1 MVCVFLRSIVNE
13 GKIIQEIFGNK
24 TDRSYLCVIM
34 ATAEKTR
41 QFIIEKAASII
52 NQKGMAGTSISD
64 IMAATKLAKGGIYGN
79 FENKDEI
86 CREVFSF
93 LMKQLNDSISMVL
106 QSKPTPKEK
115 MLALL
120 DHYRELAVNNMGG
133 CPMQNFGTESDDTD
147 PTIQSLVAEAVK
159 STQNRLSQLI
169 KDGIQAGEFKD
180 TVNAREM
187 AIKIFAMVE
196 GGILT
201 SRVFGNNQQ
210 MKLIVNMLKAEI
222 GEFST

>member
-1 MVCVFLRSIVNE
+1 
-13 GKIIQEIFGNK
+13 
-24 TDRSYLCVIM
+24 M
-34 ATAEKTR
+34 ATAEKTK

-86 CREVFSF
+86 CREVFAY
-93 LMKQLNDSISMVL
+93 LMKVLNDSIARAL
-106 QSKPTPKEK
+106 QGKTSYREK
-115 MLALL
+115 LLALL
-120 DHYRELAVNNMGG
+120 DHYRELAVNEMGG

-147 PTIQSLVAEAVK
+147 PAVQSMVADAVK
-159 STQNRLSQLI
+159 HTQNRISQLI

-180 TVNAREM
+180 SVNAKEM
-187 AIKIFAMVE
+187 GIKIFALVE

-201 SRVFGNNQQ
+201 SRIFGNNQQ
-210 MKLIVNMLKAEI
+210 MKLIINMLKSEI
-222 GEFST
+222 AAFSV

>member
-1 MVCVFLRSIVNE
+1 MKKYLVVRPIGL
-13 GKIIQEIFGNK
+13 IF
-24 TDRSYLCVIM
+24 VPVM

-79 FENKDEI
+79 FESKDEI
-86 CREVFSF
+86 CREVFTY
-93 LMKQLNDSISMVL
+93 LMKNLNEGISRVL
-106 QSKPTPKEK
+106 ATRTSPKEK
-115 MLALL
+115 LLVLL
-120 DHYRELAVNNMGG
+120 DHYRDLAVNDVGG

-147 PTIQSLVAEAVK
+147 PAIQGLVADAVK
-159 STQNRLSQLI
+159 HTQNRLSQLI
-169 KDGIQAGEFKD
+169 KEGIQAGEFED
-180 TVNAREM
+180 TVNAKEM
-187 AIKIFAMVE
+187 GIKMFAMIE

-210 MKLIVNMLKAEI
+210 MKMLINMLKSEI
-222 GEFST
+222 AAFSL

>member
-1 MVCVFLRSIVNE
+1 MVCVFLPSIVNE
-13 GKIIQEIFGNK
+13 GKVIQEIFGNK
-24 TDRSYLCVIM
+24 TDRSYLCSIM

-86 CREVFSF
+86 CREVFAY
-93 LMKQLNDSISMVL
+93 LMKQLNDSISLVL
-106 QSKPTPKEK
+106 QSKPTPREK
-115 MLALL
+115 LLALL

-147 PTIQSLVAEAVK
+147 PAIQSLVADAVR

-180 TVNAREM
+180 SVNPKEM
-187 AIKIFAMVE
+187 GIKIFALVE

-210 MKLIVNMLKAEI
+210 MKLVINMLKAEI

>member
-1 MVCVFLRSIVNE
+1 
-13 GKIIQEIFGNK
+13 
-24 TDRSYLCVIM
+24 M

-79 FENKDEI
+79 FESKDEI
-86 CREVFSF
+86 CREVFAY
-93 LMKQLNDSISMVL
+93 LMKNLNEGISRVMATRT
-106 QSKPTPKEK
+106 SPKEK
-115 MLALL
+115 LLVLL
-120 DHYRELAVNNMGG
+120 DHYRDLAVNDVGG

-147 PTIQSLVAEAVK
+147 PAIQGLVADAVK
-159 STQNRLSQLI
+159 HTQNRLSQLI
-169 KDGIQAGEFKD
+169 KEGIQAGEFED
-180 TVNAREM
+180 TVNAKEM
-187 AIKIFAMVE
+187 GIKMFAMIE

-210 MKLIVNMLKAEI
+210 MKMLINMLKSEI
-222 GEFST
+222 AAFSL

>member
-1 MVCVFLRSIVNE
+1 
-13 GKIIQEIFGNK
+13 
-24 TDRSYLCVIM
+24 M

-86 CREVFSF
+86 CREVFAY
-93 LMKQLNDSISMVL
+93 LMKNLNDSITRVL
-106 QSKPTPKEK
+106 QSRVSPKEK
-115 MLALL
+115 LLALL
-120 DHYRELAVNNMGG
+120 DHYRELAVNDMGG
-133 CPMQNFGTESDDTD
+133 CPMQNFGAESDDTD
-147 PTIQSLVAEAVK
+147 PAIQSMVADAVRF
-159 STQNRLSQLI
+159 TQNRLTQLI

-180 TVNAREM
+180 SVNPKEM
-187 AIKIFAMVE
+187 SIKMFALVE

-201 SRVFGNNQQ
+201 SRIFGNNQQ
-210 MKLIVNMLKAEI
+210 MKLIINMLKSEI
-222 GEFST
+222 AAFSV

>member
-1 MVCVFLRSIVNE
+1 
-13 GKIIQEIFGNK
+13 
-24 TDRSYLCVIM
+24 M

-86 CREVFSF
+86 CREVFTY
-93 LMKQLNDSISMVL
+93 LMKNLNEGITRVL
-106 QSKPTPKEK
+106 QGKTSYKEK
-115 MLALL
+115 LLALL
-120 DHYRELAVNNMGG
+120 DHYKELAVNDVGG
-133 CPMQNFGTESDDTD
+133 CPMQNFGAESDDTD
-147 PTIQSLVAEAVK
+147 PAIQSMVADAVRF
-159 STQNRLSQLI
+159 TQNRLSQLI

-180 TVNAREM
+180 TVNAKELS
-187 AIKIFAMVE
+187 IKIFALVE

-201 SRVFGNNQQ
+201 SRIFGNNQQ
-210 MKLIVNMLKAEI
+210 MKLIISMLKSEI
-222 GEFST
+222 AAFSV